1 MILFRKI
8 TQELKTYFSSKFQ
21 KNLPCISGSSLVLCR
36 LEIKADII
44 LSVLAFS
51 NSKT

>member
-8 TQELKTYFSSKFQ
+8 TQELKRIS
-21 KNLPCISGSSLVLCR
+21 LPNSRKPSLHFGFFTCLVQTR
-36 LEIKADII
+36 NKADII

>member
-8 TQELKTYFSSKFQ
+8 TQELKTYFSSKIPE
-21 KNLPCISGSSLVLCR
+21 KPSLHFGFFTCLVQTR
-36 LEIKADII
+36 NKADII